1 MEEDAH
7 YKGGCKMKW
16 FKKWFGCLSPLEI
29 IVFFVV
35 IIMIFRGAS
44 ALMGNPVMYEQWKQ
58 DNLPSEP
65 LK

>member
-1 MEEDAH
+1 
-7 YKGGCKMKW
+7 MKW

-58 DNLPSEP
+58 ENLPSEP
-65 LK
+65 LKEMSRNLE